1 MPSLTAS
8 QGYKCIDLSATS
20 PSSATTVAGTPVTGL
35 AGYGSMSIYANIQGG
50 VGGTLDIYLQ
60 YSPDEGTTWVDYA
73 HFAQLA
79 SGASAI
85 KRVWTVSRSAQQTT
99 IATVGTSTSPALS
112 ANSIIGG
119 EWGDRLR
126 VVMVAGASTSAG
138 AAQTILCILS
148 R

>member
-8 QGYKCIDLSATS
+8 QGYKVIDLSATS
-20 PSSATTVAGTPVTGL
+20 PSSATTTAYTPVTGL

-50 VGGTLDIYLQ
+50 TGGTLDIYIQ

-73 HFAQLA
+73 HFTQFA
-79 SGASAI
+79 SGAAAI
-85 KRVWTVSRSAQQTT
+85 HRVWTVSRSAQQTT
-99 IATVGTSTSPALS
+99 IATVGVGTSPAMS
-112 ANSIIGG
+112 AGIIGG

-126 VVMVAGASTSAG
+126 LVMVAGSSTSAG
-138 AAQTILCILS
+138 AVQTIKCVLS